1 MSLIKDI
8 VLGLAQPIADTVDNL
23 HTSEEEKLGLKN
35 KLFELQVALYD
46 KVLDYEGKLVAAQAQ
61 IVTAEAQ
68 SESWLSRN
76 WRPLMMVT
84 FMALVVNKWLGLS
97 ILLGL
102 PVVYVSEQVE
112 NQLWLIIQIGIGGY
126 VGGRTLEKIAP
137 SIASAIGSMKK
148 SD

>member
-8 VLGLAQPIADTVDNL
+8 VLGLAQPVADVVDEL
-23 HTSEEEKLGLKN
+23 HTSEEEKLGLKH

-102 PVVYVSEQVE
+102 PTVYVSGQVE
-112 NQLWLIIQIGIGGY
+112 NQLWTIIQIGIGGY